1 MALIDTHAH
10 LYYESMESVL
20 SEVLERAGSKGVNK
34 IVCIGTDIDTSI
46 KSVKIAEK
54 YDNVFATVGIHP
66 HDAKDVSSDYIMQLE
81 DLSKQI
87 EQTPGFPQVH
97 LWNPDLC
104 EGVNFNIDRNGE
116 WFYQNSPLTKESLK
130 ILFAFE

>member
-1 MALIDTHAH
+1 MSLIDTHAH

-34 IVCIGTDIDTSI
+34 IVCIGTDIDTSL

-54 YDNVFATVGIHP
+54 YDNVFASVGIHP

-81 DLSKQI
+81 DLSKHDSH
-87 EQTPGFPQVH
+87 ESVFKQTFHEKENTDTAGKIKSEPGQP
-97 LWNPDLC
+97 
-104 EGVNFNIDRNGE
+104 
-116 WFYQNSPLTKESLK
+116 S
-130 ILFAFE
+130 